1 MSKVV
6 YLMGAGASR
15 GERKDSYIL
24 SGIPIVSEIYGE
36 MARRAD
42 EIALYNW
49 EPHATYKP
57 TDRDRAFEVDLNK
70 AQKELSADLKWLAG
84 ECANHATIDTFA
96 KKLFLTKDRTN
107 YKRLKRA
114 FATFLLIEQITYKSD
129 IRYDAFL
136 ANILNKSIE
145 IPDDITIM
153 TWNYDSQ
160 FEIALS
166 GYDIRLTDMRYSP
179 ICLPVYND
187 ENLKDRYKIFKIN
200 GSATFSDDRPFSSV
214 CKATEQK
221 ISEENIRKEILWYY
235 GNDKLYP
242 DLSFAWDESDSSCFY
257 KMLEQKIKDA
267 ITIVV
272 IGYTFPYFNRETDRK
287 ILSMMGKLKRIII
300 QDPNAEAIVQSVEA
314 ALDDN
319 HISNKVEIKTETHTN
334 SFLIPREL

>member
-36 MARRAD
+36 LARRAD

-57 TDRDRAFEVDLNK
+57 ADSDRDFEVDLND
-70 AQKELSADLKWLAG
+70 AQKKLSADLKWLAD
-84 ECANHATIDTFA
+84 ECANHTTIDTFA
-96 KKLFLTKDRTN
+96 KKLFLTKDTTN

-136 ANILNKSIE
+136 ANILNKNKE

-160 FEIALS
+160 FEIALC

-187 ENLKDRYKIFKIN
+187 ENMKNRYKIFKIN
-200 GSATFSDDRPFSSV
+200 GSATFSDDRPFSNV

-221 ISEENIRKEILWYY
+221 ISEEHIRKEILWYF
-235 GNDKLYP
+235 GNGKLYP
-242 DLSFAWDESDSSCFY
+242 DLSFSWDESDSSCFY
-257 KMLEQKIKDA
+257 KMLEEKIKDA
-267 ITIVV
+267 VTMVV

-287 ILSMMGKLKRIII
+287 ILSKMRGLKRIII
-300 QDPNAEAIVQSVEA
+300 QDPYAEALVQSVEA
-314 ALDDN
+314 ALDDY
-319 HISNKVEIKTETHTN
+319 HITNKVEIKTETHTQ